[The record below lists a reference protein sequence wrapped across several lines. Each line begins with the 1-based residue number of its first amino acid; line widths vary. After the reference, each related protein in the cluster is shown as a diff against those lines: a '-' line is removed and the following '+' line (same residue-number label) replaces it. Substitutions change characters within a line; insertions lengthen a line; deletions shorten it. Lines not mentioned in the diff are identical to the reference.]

1 MAAYR
6 WVMRAKI
13 HRAKVTGVELE
24 YGGSITLDE
33 DLLKASGILPNERV
47 QVLNLNNGARL
58 ETYVMV
64 APPGSGAV
72 ILNGP
77 AARLAYPGDEV
88 IVISYALVPE
98 EEAEKLKPKVVIVDE
113 CNRVKEV
120 REEG

>member
-6 WVMRAKI
+6 WMMRAKI
-13 HRAKVTGVELE
+13 HRARVTGVELE

-47 QVLNLNNGARL
+47 QVLNLSNGARL
-58 ETYVMV
+58 ETYVIK
-64 APPGSGAV
+64 APAGSGAV

-88 IVISYALVPE
+88 IIISYALVPE
-98 EEAEKLKPKVVIVDE
+98 GEAERLRPRVVIVDE
-113 CNRVKEV
+113 RNRVKEV

>member
-6 WVMRAKI
+6 WMMRAKI
-13 HRAKVTGVELE
+13 HRARVTGVELE

-33 DLLKASGILPNERV
+33 DLLRASGILPNERV
-47 QVLNLNNGARL
+47 QVLNLNNGARF

-64 APPGSGAV
+64 APAGSGAV

-98 EEAEKLKPKVVIVDE
+98 GEAVGLRPKVVIVDE
-113 CNRVKEV
+113 NNRVKEV

>member
-1 MAAYR
+1 MPGYR
-6 WVMRAKI
+6 WMMRAKI

-33 DLLKASGILPNERV
+33 ELLKASGILPNERV
-47 QVLNLNNGARL
+47 QVLNLNNGARF
-58 ETYVMV
+58 ETYVIK
-64 APPGSGAV
+64 APAGSGAV

-98 EEAEKLKPKVVIVDE
+98 EEAERMRPKVVIVDE
-113 CNRVKEV
+113 RNRVKEV

>member
-1 MAAYR
+1 MAGYR
-6 WVMRAKI
+6 WMMRAKI
-13 HRAKVTGVELE
+13 HRARVTGVELE

-33 DLLKASGILPNERV
+33 ELLKASGILPNERV
-47 QVLNLNNGARL
+47 QVLNLNNGARF
-58 ETYVMV
+58 ETYVIK
-64 APPGSGAV
+64 APAGSGAV

-98 EEAEKLKPKVVIVDE
+98 EEAGRLKPRVVFVDE
-113 CNRVKEV
+113 NNRVKEV

>member
-1 MAAYR
+1 MPGYR
-6 WVMRAKI
+6 WMMRAKI

-33 DLLKASGILPNERV
+33 ELLKASGILPNERV
-47 QVLNLNNGARL
+47 QVLNLNNGARF
-58 ETYVMV
+58 ETYVIK
-64 APPGSGAV
+64 APAGSGAV

-98 EEAEKLKPKVVIVDE
+98 EEAERMRPKVVIVDE
-113 CNRVKEV
+113 RNRVKEV
-120 REEG
+120 R

>member
-1 MAAYR
+1 MTAYR
-6 WVMRAKI
+6 WMMRAKI
-13 HRAKVTGVELE
+13 HRARVTGVELE

-47 QVLNLNNGARL
+47 QVLNLSNGARL
-58 ETYVMV
+58 ETYVIK
-64 APPGSGAV
+64 APAGSGAV

-88 IVISYALVPE
+88 IIISYALVPE
-98 EEAEKLKPKVVIVDE
+98 GEAERLRPRVVIVDE
-113 CNRVKEV
+113 RNRVKEV

>member
-1 MAAYR
+1 MSAFR
-6 WVMRAKI
+6 WMMRAKI
-13 HRAKVTGVELE
+13 HRARVTGVELE

-33 DLLKASGILPNERV
+33 ELLKASGILPNERV
-47 QVLNLNNGARL
+47 QVLNLNNGARF
-58 ETYVMV
+58 ETYVIK
-64 APPGSGAV
+64 APAGSGAV

-98 EEAEKLKPKVVIVDE
+98 EEAERMRPKVVIVDE
-113 CNRVKEV
+113 RNRVKEV